1 VAEVTTH
8 RDVVPELRKLAQA
21 FLDGV
26 DPAVRAAA
34 ARAFAGGP
42 ARCQQVWCPVCAL
55 AALMAGEQHPLL
67 GVVADHSVSLLS
79 TIRTLLDDM
88 AGAADGA
95 EPSPPDGG
103 GDAAEPAGN
112 GAAKSRYQPITIS
125 VED

>member
-1 VAEVTTH
+1 MTTH

-21 FLDGV
+21 VLDGV

-67 GVVADHSVSLLS
+67 AVVADHSVSLLS

-88 AGAADGA
+88 AGAATA
-95 EPSPPDGG
+95 PNRRHRAAVAMLPSRLVTAPQRADT
-103 GDAAEPAGN
+103 
-112 GAAKSRYQPITIS
+112 SR
-125 VED
+125 